1 MYRSGASSR
10 ARQAAG
16 WTEVALEI
24 PPTKSSPH
32 DFKLRLAAFRA
43 LHGYVLARADLCPA
57 AVALDCDG
65 WLSFV
70 ARNPVFCHIVRV
82 TPDRNS
88 ARVPLQVF
96 ASLRHAA
103 SFWLPNTGNQISLAA

>member
-1 MYRSGASSR
+1 
-10 ARQAAG
+10 
-16 WTEVALEI
+16 
-24 PPTKSSPH
+24 
-32 DFKLRLAAFRA
+32 
-43 LHGYVLARADLCPA
+43 VLALVDLLSA
-57 AVALDCDG
+57 AVAVDCDG

-70 ARNPVFCHIVRV
+70 ARNLAFCHIVRV

-103 SFWLPNTGNQISLAA
+103 SFGLPSTGN